1 MQNLDQLLTLAE
13 TRRHFFRDCGVGIGR
28 LALGSLLGRDLLKA
42 NPTAAKKPHFE
53 PKATNIIYL
62 FMAGGP
68 SHLDMFAYKPKL
80 IELNGQKPPDSFMKG
95 KRFAFMERMA
105 NQKMLASPWKF
116 AQHGQSGSWVSEL
129 LPETAKIA
137 DDIAIIN
144 TMKTENFNHAPAKV
158 FSHTGS
164 IVPGRPSLGAWLA
177 YGLGTESQDLPAF
190 VALQSGPRGPRN
202 GPILWGSGFLPSAYQ
217 GVPFLPGSEPVFNL
231 ASQPGVTADRQKRTL
246 DCVRDLNQMRFTA
259 TGDDEIATRIA
270 TYETA
275 FRMQTSG
282 PELMNLRGETPE
294 TLALYGAEPGKT
306 SFANNCLLARRL
318 VERGVRCVQVYHT
331 DWDHHTGLEKSMEV
345 RCREVDRA
353 SAALV
358 SDLKQRGLLG
368 KTVVVWGGEFGRTP
382 LSDGTPGQPIGRNHH
397 IDAYSTWVAGAG
409 VKGGQTIGLTDDIG
423 FSTVEDPVHVH
434 DLHATILHL
443 MGLDHKKLTW
453 RFQGR
458 DFRLTDVHG
467 QVVSKLLS

>member
-1 MQNLDQLLTLAE
+1 MDDLLTLAQ
-13 TRRHFFRDCGVGIGR
+13 TRRHFFHDCGVGIGR
-28 LALGSLLGRDLLKA
+28 LALGSLLARELARG
-42 NPTAAKKPHFE
+42 NPTARKKPHFE
-53 PKATNIIYL
+53 PRATNIIYL

-68 SHLDMFAYKPKL
+68 SQLDMFAYKPKL

-105 NQKMLASPWKF
+105 SQKMLASPWKF
-116 AQHGQSGSWVSEL
+116 SQHGQSGSWISEL
-129 LPETAKIA
+129 LPETAKVV

-177 YGLGTESQDLPAF
+177 YGLGNESQDLPAF

-217 GVPFLPGSEPVFNL
+217 GVPFLPGAEPVFNL
-231 ASQPGVTADRQKRTL
+231 GSQPGVTPDRQKRTL
-246 DCVRDLNQMRFTA
+246 EAVRDLNHLRFES
-259 TGDDEIATRIA
+259 TGDDEILTRIA

-282 PELMNLRGETPE
+282 PELMNLKGESAE
-294 TLALYGAEPGKT
+294 TVALYGAEPGKN

-331 DWDHHTGLEKSMEV
+331 DWDHHTALEKSLDV
-345 RCREVDRA
+345 RCKEVDRA

-358 SDLKQRGLLG
+358 SDLKRRGMLG
-368 KTVVVWGGEFGRTP
+368 KTLVVWGGEFGRTP

-397 IDAYSTWVAGAG
+397 IDAYSTWLAGAG
-409 VKGGQTIGLTDDIG
+409 VKGGQTIGQTDEIG

-443 MGLDHKKLTW
+443 MGLDHKRLTW